1 MKDVILFI
9 GMWIGIALFSLLI
22 NHFDKSN
29 KNINV

>member
-9 GMWIGIALFSLLI
+9 GMWLGIAIIGLLI